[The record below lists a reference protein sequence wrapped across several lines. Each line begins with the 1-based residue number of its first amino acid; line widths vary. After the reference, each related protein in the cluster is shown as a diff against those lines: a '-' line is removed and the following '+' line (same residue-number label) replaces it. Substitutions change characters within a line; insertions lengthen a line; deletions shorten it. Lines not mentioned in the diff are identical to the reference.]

1 PPLGVA
7 PAQRR
12 RDELLEQ
19 RRLASRR
26 GAERAQVARRDA
38 VPRELR
44 AGRGDVRVGVGI
56 ALVAARPTGREQ
68 AVVLQL
74 LPELRRDAAAQPP
87 DDLADAEQALARR
100 MLLVRRRL
108 RHAMNVIRYF
118 PTCSS
123 SPSSS
128 VTRSMRLRF
137 TNVPFSEPWSSTTK
151 WPFSSIRTAW
161 LRE

>member
-1 PPLGVA
+1 LEVA
-7 PAQRR
+7 LA
-12 RDELLEQ
+12 EQ
-19 RRLASRR
+19 PVAAL
-26 GAERAQVARRDA
+26 RAARRQEPLVLEVADLGDRD
-38 VPRELR
+38 VGEL
-44 AGRGDVRVGVGI
+44 
-56 ALVAARPTGREQ
+56 
-68 AVVLQL
+68 
-74 LPELRRDAAAQPP
+74 AAQPP

-137 TNVPFSEPWSSTTK
+137 TNVPFSEPWSSTAK
-151 WPFSSIRTAW
+151 WPFSSI
-161 LRE
+161 